1 MQARRNGGIKEALV
15 RRLGWN
21 LLARRQVASG
31 AAIRSTT
38 IGAEPRVLDFLLR
51 FSRLDRIG
59 ERVP

>member
-31 AAIRSTT
+31 APLLLARNHVCST
-38 IGAEPRVLDFLLR
+38 VLLR
-51 FSRLDRIG
+51 FSRLDRVG
-59 ERVP
+59 ERAP